1 LGSLKAS
8 NTWLKKW
15 SSAYKRDY
23 YVNVA
28 NRTST
33 WEVPPKLDTVMG
45 GLEDVGGEF
54 IKKWSEKK
62 QHAYFVSASSGASV
76 WVLPEGATLLTPPE
90 E

>member
-1 LGSLKAS
+1 M
-8 NTWLKKW
+8 
-15 SSAYKRDY
+15 
-23 YVNVA
+23 NVA